1 MALIGLY
8 FPSIHLPP
16 LRSQE
21 IDVGIAIRKDK
32 TDRKGL
38 FYRIEIDL

>member
-8 FPSIHLPP
+8 FPSTHPP
-16 LRSQE
+16 PPRSQG
-21 IDVGIAIRKDK
+21 IDVGIAIPKDE

-38 FYRIEIDL
+38 FYRIVIDL